1 MFKRRLPRHQLLQDV
16 AADERR
22 IALQWVTPAAAAA
35 GAHDRLRHHRHR
47 NVRADHGLEVVLARQ
62 PQQVAAGLAGLAAP
76 QSPGRTVAPARLL
89 EIPAPVDQIAHM
101 HVDAE
106 PAAIFAGAAGVAPQ
120 RTAFHQHRALELD
133 ALDRAVA
140 HIALAYRDR
149 RGLAVLE
156 RPAAPA
162 ATFDALHHEA
172 AFGFGMHAEE

>member
-1 MFKRRLPRHQLLQDV
+1 QDV

-62 PQQVAAGLAGLAAP
+62 PQQVAAGFAGLAAP

-89 EIPAPVDQIAHM
+89 EIPAPVDRVRAV
-101 HVDAE
+101 HVEAE
-106 PAAIFAGAAGVAPQ
+106 PAAIFAGAAGIAPQ
-120 RTAFHQHRALELD
+120 RTALDQDRALELD
-133 ALDRAVA
+133 AFDRAVA
-140 HIALAYRDR
+140 HVALAHRHG

-162 ATFDALHHEA
+162 AAFDALHHET
-172 AFGFGMHAEE
+172 